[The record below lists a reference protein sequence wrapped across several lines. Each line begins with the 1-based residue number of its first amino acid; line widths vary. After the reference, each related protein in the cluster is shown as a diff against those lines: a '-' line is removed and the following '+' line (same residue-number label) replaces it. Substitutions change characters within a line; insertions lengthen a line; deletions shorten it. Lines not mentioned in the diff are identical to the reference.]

1 MSEHLDERIGELLRR
16 DALPERDPAFRI
28 SVLERRERKRFLR
41 QSAMLAAFGLVL
53 ALIATVGIT
62 IGGDAAVAA
71 VALVILAALAIA
83 YMRYEPIVARIIERF
98 RF

>member
-1 MSEHLDERIGELLRR
+1 MSEHLDERIGELLRQ
-16 DALPERDPAFRI
+16 DAPPARDPAFRI

-41 QSAMLAAFGLVL
+41 QSAMLGVLCLVL
-53 ALIATVGIT
+53 AAVALVGIA

-71 VALVILAALAIA
+71 IALAIVAALAVA
-83 YMRYEPIVARIIERF
+83 YTRYEPMVTRVIDRF